1 MIRPMR
7 PEEAPACVQLI
18 RESFNTVAQEFG
30 FTPEN
35 APRFTAFAIT
45 AERLEAQRAAPR
57 RGMLVC

>member
-7 PEEAPACVQLI
+7 PEEALACVLLI

-45 AERLEAQRAAPR
+45 A
-57 RGMLVC
+57 